1 MNCIAV
7 NIEKRKYFA
16 SDFLC
21 NNGTTI
27 PSKKFCDGAEDCDG
41 SDETSYANTS
51 IISPFLK

>member
-7 NIEKRKYFA
+7 NIEKRKHFA
-16 SDFLC
+16 LDFLC

-27 PSKKFCDGAEDCDG
+27 PSKKFCDGVEDCDG
-41 SDETSYANTS
+41 SDETPYGKTS